1 MQMML
6 AIGGRYCTEAA
17 SLGHFPYSGLVTIRR
32 TPDDFRVDEVN
43 TPAFLA
49 SLAPERS
56 ASHPFA
62 AYRLEKISL
71 ATPDALGFVA
81 RALRVPR
88 DCVAAAGLKDRH
100 AVTSQV
106 ITVDGAVFRG
116 GAPTEVYAGPNDPA
130 WRMKRL
136 GFTHRAADATIIE
149 RNAFRIVLR
158 GLSKREFD
166 ELSRRAATLAVSH
179 TEAET
184 LLVANYFGDQR
195 FGSARHGQGFAARA
209 LIVGNFEEGL
219 RLAIGTPARKDSGTV
234 RALTR
239 GLAMYWGNWPAA
251 LRAIPRMP
259 ERGAIETLARG
270 GTFQDAFVALPKFT
284 QEICVEAYQSYL
296 WNAIVREL
304 AHAVAET
311 TAQRAYEA
319 EDIFGAM
326 IFPRAAAL
334 TPAFR
339 ALHIPVP
346 SPRAEMP
353 ECLSEIVAGIME
365 DEGISLAA
373 LRIPGLERP
382 WFGGGSRPFIA
393 EVCDFEISAPYLDE
407 FAGQS
412 PANIAV
418 TVSFTLPKGAYAT
431 VVLRSLGQ

>member
-1 MQMML
+1 M
-6 AIGGRYCTEAA
+6 
-17 SLGHFPYSGLVTIRR
+17 TIRR
-32 TPDDFRVDEVN
+32 TPEDFRVDEVN
-43 TPAFLA
+43 TTAFHG
-49 SLAPERS
+49 SLATERS

-62 AYRLEKISL
+62 AYQLEKISL
-71 ATPDALGFVA
+71 ATPDALGLIA
-81 RALRVPR
+81 RTLRVPR

-100 AVTSQV
+100 AITSQV
-106 ITVDGAVFRG
+106 VTVDGAALRG
-116 GAPTEVYAGPNDPA
+116 GAPTEVHAGPNDPA
-130 WRMKRL
+130 WRMRRL
-136 GFTHRAADATIIE
+136 GFTHRAADATIIA
-149 RNAFRIVLR
+149 RNAFRIVMR
-158 GLSKREFD
+158 GLSKRESD
-166 ELSRRAATLAVSH
+166 ELARRATTLAS
-179 TEAET
+179 TSNPTQT

-195 FGSARHGQGFAARA
+195 FGSARHGQGFVARA
-209 LIVGNFEEGL
+209 LIEGNFEEAL

-239 GLAMYWGNWPAA
+239 GLATYWGNWPAA

-259 ERGAIETLARG
+259 ERGAVETLARG
-270 GTFQDAFVALPKFT
+270 GSFKDAFQALPKFT

-304 AHAVAET
+304 SHAVAET

-326 IFPRAAAL
+326 IFPRASAL

-339 ALHIPVP
+339 ALQIPLP

-353 ECLSEIVAGIME
+353 ECLSEIVAGILA
-365 DEGISLAA
+365 DEGIALAS
-373 LRIPGLERP
+373 LRIPGLDRP

-393 EVCDFEISAPYLDE
+393 EVRDFMLSEPYHDD
-407 FAGQS
+407 FAGSS
-412 PANIAV
+412 PANLAV